1 MKQQTNF
8 LNMKKIFLIA
18 VLFLGFS
25 AFAQDK
31 STIEQEAT
39 ALAQEQLDAY
49 NKRDIEAF
57 LKPYSENVKVYT
69 FPDQLLYEGKAKM
82 REEYSSK
89 FNRLPDLHC
98 QLVNRIVLNNKVI
111 DHEEV
116 VVMKSQPKIYA
127 IAVYTITDGK
137 ISEVRFM
144 Q

>member
-1 MKQQTNF
+1 
-8 LNMKKIFLIA
+8 MKKIILILA
-18 VLFLGFS
+18 LILGFS
-25 AFAQDK
+25 TVAQNQ
-31 STIEQEAT
+31 SEIEKIAT

-57 LKPYSENVKVYT
+57 LKPYSENVKVYA

-82 REEYSSK
+82 REEYTAMFSQ
-89 FNRLPDLHC
+89 LPDLNC
-98 QLVNRIVLNNKVI
+98 KLINRIVLNNKVI

-116 VVMKSQPKIYA
+116 VFKTSQPKVYA

>member
-1 MKQQTNF
+1 MKN
-8 LNMKKIFLIA
+8 LLLITFAFFSVSYA
-18 VLFLGFS
+18 V
-25 AFAQDK
+25 AQDK
-31 STIEQEAT
+31 SSIEKEAA

-82 REEYSSK
+82 REEYTAM
-89 FNRLPDLHC
+89 FNQLPDLHC
-98 QLVNRIVLNNKVI
+98 KLINRIVLNNKVI

-116 VVMKSQPKIYA
+116 VFMKSEPKLYA

>member
-1 MKQQTNF
+1 MKNTV
-8 LNMKKIFLIA
+8 LITL
-18 VLFLGFS
+18 VVFS
-25 AFAQDK
+25 FTIGFAQDK
-31 STIEQEAT
+31 SAIEKEAA

-57 LKPYSENVKVYT
+57 LKPYSDNVKVYA

-82 REEYSSK
+82 REEYTSMFSQ
-89 FNRLPDLHC
+89 LPDLHC
-98 QLVNRIVLNNKVI
+98 KLVNRIVLNNKVI

-116 VVMKSQPKIYA
+116 LFAKSQPALFA

>member
-1 MKQQTNF
+1 MKN
-8 LNMKKIFLIA
+8 LLLITF
-18 VLFLGFS
+18 VFFTIS
-25 AFAQDK
+25 YSVAQDK
-31 STIEQEAT
+31 VAIEKEAA
-39 ALAQEQLDAY
+39 ALAQEQLDGY

-82 REEYSSK
+82 REEYTQM
-89 FNRLPDLHC
+89 FNQLPDLNC
-98 QLVNRIVLNNKVI
+98 KLVNRIVLNNKVI

-116 VVMKSQPKIYA
+116 VFMKSEPKLYA

>member
-1 MKQQTNF
+1 MKN
-8 LNMKKIFLIA
+8 LLLIA
-18 VLFLGFS
+18 FVFFTITYGV
-25 AFAQDK
+25 AQDK
-31 STIEQEAT
+31 VAIEKEAT
-39 ALAQEQLDAY
+39 ALAQEQLDGY

-82 REEYSSK
+82 REEYTEM
-89 FNRLPDLHC
+89 FNQLPELHC
-98 QLVNRIVLNNKVI
+98 KLVNRIVLNNKVI

-116 VVMKSQPKIYA
+116 VFLKSQPALFA
-127 IAVYTITDGK
+127 IAIYTITDGK

>member
-1 MKQQTNF
+1 
-8 LNMKKIFLIA
+8 MKKIILIA

-25 AFAQDK
+25 AVAQNQ
-31 STIEQEAT
+31 SEIEKTAT
-39 ALAQEQLDAY
+39 ALAQEQLDGY

-82 REEYSSK
+82 REEYTSM
-89 FNRLPDLHC
+89 FNQLPDLHC
-98 QLVNRIVLNNKVI
+98 KLVNRIVLNNKVI

-116 VVMKSQPKIYA
+116 VFMKSEPKVYA

>member
-1 MKQQTNF
+1 M
-8 LNMKKIFLIA
+8 MKKIFLIT
-18 VLFLGFS
+18 LLIYNYSIYG
-25 AFAQDK
+25 QDK
-31 STIEQEAT
+31 STIEKEAT

-57 LKPYSENVKVYT
+57 LKPYSENVKVYA
-69 FPDQLLYEGKAKM
+69 FPDRLLYEGKAKM
-82 REEYSSK
+82 REEYASM

-98 QLVNRIVLNNKVI
+98 KLVNRIVLNNKVI

>member
-1 MKQQTNF
+1 MKN
-8 LNMKKIFLIA
+8 LLLIA
-18 VLFLGFS
+18 FVFFTISYGV
-25 AFAQDK
+25 AQDK
-31 STIEQEAT
+31 VAIEKEAA
-39 ALAQEQLDAY
+39 ALAQEQLDGY

-82 REEYSSK
+82 REEYTEM
-89 FNRLPDLHC
+89 FNQLPELHC
-98 QLVNRIVLNNKVI
+98 KLINRIVLNNKVI

-116 VVMKSQPKIYA
+116 VFLKSQPALFA

>member
-1 MKQQTNF
+1 
-8 LNMKKIFLIA
+8 MKKIILIA

-25 AFAQDK
+25 AVAQDE
-31 STIEQEAT
+31 SEIEKTPT
-39 ALAQEQLDAY
+39 ALAQEQLDGY

-57 LKPYSENVKVYT
+57 LKPYSENVKVYA

-82 REEYSSK
+82 REEYTSM

-98 QLVNRIVLNNKVI
+98 KLVNRMVLNNKVI

-116 VVMKSQPKIYA
+116 VIMKSQPKIYA
-127 IAVYTITDGK
+127 LAVYTITDGK
-137 ISEVRFM
+137 ISEVRFI

>member
-1 MKQQTNF
+1 MKN
-8 LNMKKIFLIA
+8 LLLIA
-18 VLFLGFS
+18 FVFFTISYGI
-25 AFAQDK
+25 AQDK
-31 STIEQEAT
+31 VAIEKEAA
-39 ALAQEQLDAY
+39 ALAQEQLDGY

-69 FPDQLLYEGKAKM
+69 FPDQLLYEGKVKM
-82 REEYSSK
+82 REEYTQM
-89 FNRLPDLHC
+89 FNQLPDLNC
-98 QLVNRIVLNNKVI
+98 KLVNRIVLNNKVI

-116 VVMKSQPKIYA
+116 VFMKSQPAIFA

>member
-1 MKQQTNF
+1 
-8 LNMKKIFLIA
+8 MKKIVLIILL
-18 VLFLGFS
+18 VFS
-25 AFAQDK
+25 YSTYAQDK

-39 ALAQEQLDAY
+39 VLAQEQLDAY

-57 LKPYSENVKVYT
+57 LKPYSENVKVYA

-82 REEYSSK
+82 REEYASMFS
-89 FNRLPDLHC
+89 RLPDLNC
-98 QLVNRIVLNNKVI
+98 KLVNRIVLNNKVI

-116 VVMKSQPKIYA
+116 VFIKSEPKLYA

>member
-1 MKQQTNF
+1 MIDMKN
-8 LNMKKIFLIA
+8 LFLIA
-18 VLFLGFS
+18 LTIFNITFS
-25 AFAQDK
+25 IAQDK
-31 STIEQEAT
+31 AAIEKEAT
-39 ALAQEQLDAY
+39 DLAQEQLDAY

-57 LKPYSENVKVYT
+57 LKPYSENVKVYA
-69 FPDQLLYEGKAKM
+69 FPNQLLYEGKAKM
-82 REEYSSK
+82 REEYTSM

-98 QLVNRIVLNNKVI
+98 KLVNRMVLNNKVI

-116 VVMKSQPKIYA
+116 VIMKSQPKIYA

>member
-1 MKQQTNF
+1 MIDMKN
-8 LNMKKIFLIA
+8 LLLIA
-18 VLFLGFS
+18 LTIFNISFS
-25 AFAQDK
+25 IAQDK
-31 STIEQEAT
+31 AAIEKEAT
-39 ALAQEQLDAY
+39 DLAQAQLDAY

-57 LKPYSENVKVYT
+57 LKPYSENVKVYA

-82 REEYSSK
+82 REQYTSM
-89 FNRLPDLHC
+89 FNQLTDLNC
-98 QLVNRIVLNNKVI
+98 KLVNRIVLNNKVI

-116 VVMKSQPKIYA
+116 VFVKSQPVIYA

>member
-1 MKQQTNF
+1 MKN
-8 LNMKKIFLIA
+8 LLLITL
-18 VLFLGFS
+18 VLFNFTIG
-25 AFAQDK
+25 FAQDK
-31 STIEQEAT
+31 LAIEKEAA
-39 ALAQEQLDAY
+39 ALAQEQLDGY

-82 REEYSSK
+82 REEYTSMFSQ
-89 FNRLPDLHC
+89 LPDLHC
-98 QLVNRIVLNNKVI
+98 KLLNRIVLNNKVI

>member
-1 MKQQTNF
+1 MKN
-8 LNMKKIFLIA
+8 LLLIA
-18 VLFLGFS
+18 LTIFNTSFS
-25 AFAQDK
+25 IAQDK
-31 STIEQEAT
+31 AAIEKEAT
-39 ALAQEQLDAY
+39 DLAQEQLDAY

-57 LKPYSENVKVYT
+57 LKPYSENVKIYA
-69 FPDQLLYEGKAKM
+69 FPNQLLYEGKAKM
-82 REEYSSK
+82 REEYTSM

-98 QLVNRIVLNNKVI
+98 KLVNRMVLNNKVI

-116 VVMKSQPKIYA
+116 VIMKSQPKIYA

>member
-1 MKQQTNF
+1 MKNLLLITFVF
-8 LNMKKIFLIA
+8 LSISYGI
-18 VLFLGFS
+18 
-25 AFAQDK
+25 AQDK
-31 STIEQEAT
+31 VAIEKEAA
-39 ALAQEQLDAY
+39 ALAQEQLDGY

-57 LKPYSENVKVYT
+57 LKPYSENVKVYA

-82 REEYSSK
+82 REEYTQM
-89 FNRLPDLHC
+89 FNQLPDLNC
-98 QLVNRIVLNNKVI
+98 KLVNRIVLNNKVI

-116 VVMKSQPKIYA
+116 VFIKSEPKLYA

>member
-1 MKQQTNF
+1 
-8 LNMKKIFLIA
+8 MKKIILIA

-25 AFAQDK
+25 AVAQDE
-31 STIEQEAT
+31 SEIEKTPT
-39 ALAQEQLDAY
+39 ALAQEQLDGY

-57 LKPYSENVKVYT
+57 LKPYSENVKVYA

-82 REEYSSK
+82 REEYTSM

-98 QLVNRIVLNNKVI
+98 KLINRMVLNNKVI

-116 VVMKSQPKIYA
+116 VIMKSQPKIYA
-127 IAVYTITDGK
+127 IAVYTITGGK

>member
-1 MKQQTNF
+1 MKN
-8 LNMKKIFLIA
+8 LLLIA
-18 VLFLGFS
+18 FVLFNFSLGI
-25 AFAQDK
+25 AQDK
-31 STIEQEAT
+31 SAIEKEAT

-57 LKPYSENVKVYT
+57 LKPYSEHVKVYA

-82 REEYSSK
+82 REEYTSM
-89 FNRLPDLHC
+89 FNQLPDLHC
-98 QLVNRIVLNNKVI
+98 KLINRIVLNNKVI

-116 VVMKSQPKIYA
+116 VFVKSQPALFA
-127 IAVYTITDGK
+127 IAIYTITDGK

>member
-1 MKQQTNF
+1 MKNLLLITFVF
-8 LNMKKIFLIA
+8 LSISYGI
-18 VLFLGFS
+18 
-25 AFAQDK
+25 AQDK
-31 STIEQEAT
+31 VAIEKEAA
-39 ALAQEQLDAY
+39 ALAQEQLDGY

-57 LKPYSENVKVYT
+57 LKPYSENVKVYA

-82 REEYSSK
+82 REEYTQM
-89 FNRLPDLHC
+89 FNQLPDLNC
-98 QLVNRIVLNNKVI
+98 KLVNRIVLNNKVI

-116 VVMKSQPKIYA
+116 VIMKSQPKIYA

>member
-1 MKQQTNF
+1 MKKLLLIILVFFNF
-8 LNMKKIFLIA
+8 LI
-18 VLFLGFS
+18 G
-25 AFAQDK
+25 FAQDN
-31 STIEQEAT
+31 SAIEKEAA
-39 ALAQEQLDAY
+39 ALAQEQLDGY

-82 REEYSSK
+82 REEYTQM
-89 FNRLPDLHC
+89 FNQLPDLNC
-98 QLVNRIVLNNKVI
+98 KLVNRIVLNNKVI

-116 VVMKSQPKIYA
+116 VFMKSEPKLYA

>member
-1 MKQQTNF
+1 MKN
-8 LNMKKIFLIA
+8 LLLITF
-18 VLFLGFS
+18 VFFTISYGI
-25 AFAQDK
+25 AQDK
-31 STIEQEAT
+31 LAVEKEAA
-39 ALAQEQLDAY
+39 ALAQEQLDGY

-69 FPDQLLYEGKAKM
+69 FPDQLLYEGKVKM
-82 REEYSSK
+82 REEYTQM
-89 FNRLPDLHC
+89 FNQLPDLNC
-98 QLVNRIVLNNKVI
+98 KLVNRIVLNNKVI

-116 VVMKSQPKIYA
+116 VFIKSEPKLYA

>member
-1 MKQQTNF
+1 M
-8 LNMKKIFLIA
+8 NMKNLLLIA
-18 VLFLGFS
+18 LTIFNITFS
-25 AFAQDK
+25 IAQDK
-31 STIEQEAT
+31 AAIEKEA
-39 ALAQEQLDAY
+39 ADLAQAQLDAY

-57 LKPYSENVKVYT
+57 LKPYSESVKVYA
-69 FPDQLLYEGKAKM
+69 FPNQLLYEGKAKM
-82 REEYSSK
+82 REEYTSM

-98 QLVNRIVLNNKVI
+98 KLVNRMVLNNKVI

-116 VVMKSQPKIYA
+116 VIMKSQPKIYA